1 MHYIL
6 WLIERGGSWAG
17 RPENGAKDFSLLITE
32 PYVSLTFQ
40 PYVKKNG
47 KRKTL

>member
-1 MHYIL
+1 MIHEDEH
-6 WLIERGGSWAG
+6 WRV
-17 RPENGAKDFSLLITE
+17 GAAYVRSLRFE